1 MRIYISGPMTGVDN
15 YEENFER
22 AEKYLISLGYEV
34 INPSKV
40 DAALPQMDYFEYLD
54 IDLYLLSKCQA
65 IYMLNGWN
73 NSNGSKE
80 ELKMALKND
89 YDIYLET
96 DIMTSIV

>member
-15 YEENFER
+15 YEDNFER
-22 AEKYLISLGYEV
+22 AEKYLIALGYEV

-40 DAALPQMDYFEYLD
+40 DASLPQMNYFEYLD

-73 NSNGSKE
+73 NSNGAKE
-80 ELKMALKND
+80 ELKTALLQGID
-89 YDIYLET
+89 VYLET
-96 DIMTSIV
+96 EDMP